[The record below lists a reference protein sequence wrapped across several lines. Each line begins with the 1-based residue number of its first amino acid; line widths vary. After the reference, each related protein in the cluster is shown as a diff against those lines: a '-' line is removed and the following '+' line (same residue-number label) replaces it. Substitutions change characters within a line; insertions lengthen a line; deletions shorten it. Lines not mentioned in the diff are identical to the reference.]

1 MRTSRWLLAPAFA
14 LLFVSG
20 PARAADKQ
28 PAKEIASFGTLQAP
42 TAEAARAKALA
53 WYTRV
58 GGKDQ
63 TKFDAIWGTDRPLM
77 DKVAD
82 TLSLGNPEA
91 AKILKQAR
99 EANGP
104 VLEGVPSLIKDKKV
118 DLYLRAN
125 LGLAYAKALAQRRI
139 FEETQL
145 TLDSRYVKPEDVE
158 DPSVYFFTKALAD
171 YSLMAR
177 TEATSSILRLLED
190 VSDAPERYRMVGA
203 LMQFDMR
210 TWQDND
216 LGWIS
221 RKMNIIAD
229 RLDVTRGG
237 EKTRK
242 MQKEVLVRLE
252 EMIKEK
258 ENQQKQQQQSPGP
271 PKPGDPKPGDGSDGQ
286 CPPGGPPKDGP
297 PGNTNQ
303 PSNPLQDSQI
313 AQSSGEGKID
323 PKEKSK
329 ATEQWGNLQEKDR
342 AKIMRELTRDLP
354 KELKESS
361 DIFLKKLGEKEPANK

>member
-1 MRTSRWLLAPAFA
+1 MLAPAFA
-14 LLFVSG
+14 LLIASG

-28 PAKEIASFGTLQAP
+28 PAKEIASFGTLQSP
-42 TAEAARAKALA
+42 AADAAKAQAAA
-53 WYTRV
+53 WYART

-63 TKFDAIWGTDRPLM
+63 AKFDAIWGTDRPTL

-82 TLSLGNPEA
+82 TLALGNPEA
-91 AKILKQAR
+91 AKLMKQAR
-99 EANGP
+99 DANAP
-104 VLEGVPSLIKDKKV
+104 APEGVPSLIKDKKV
-118 DLYLRAN
+118 DGYLRSN
-125 LGLAYAKALAQRRI
+125 LGLAYAKALANRRI

-145 TLDSRYVKPEDVE
+145 VLQTIKAEDVV
-158 DPSVYFFTKALAD
+158 DPSVYFFTRALAD
-171 YSLMAR
+171 YSLMSKA
-177 TEATSSILRLLED
+177 EATSAILRLLED
-190 VSDAPERYRMVGA
+190 VSDAPERHRMVAA
-203 LMQFDMR
+203 LMQFDML

-221 RKMNIIAD
+221 RKMNVIAD
-229 RLDVTRGG
+229 RLDIVRGG

-252 EMIKEK
+252 EMVKEK

-271 PKPGDPKPGDGSDGQ
+271 PKPGDPKPGDNGGA

-323 PKEKSK
+323 PKAKK
-329 ATEQWGNLQEKDR
+329 DLTENWGNLPEKER
-342 AKIMRELTRDLP
+342 AKAMLELTRELP
-354 KELKESS
+354 REMRESV
-361 DIFLKKLGEKEPANK
+361 DIFIKKLGEKDSGK